1 MIFFGSFLPALLW
14 GGARGNLIRGVP
26 IDGDMTYVGGFWNL
40 LNPYALLGGLV
51 SLTGFI
57 LHGAIFLSLKT
68 KDEIH
73 KRAHS
78 IATKVWVPNV
88 VLVFGFVAASYFA
101 TDMFTRLGVDPGLV
115 PVGAGVALLA
125 AGMLL
130 RSRREGWAF
139 VMTGLAIALSTITIF
154 MGLYPRVMVSS
165 LNPEWSLTIYNASS
179 SPYTL
184 RVMSIVALVFVPVVL
199 LYQGWTY
206 WVFRGRL
213 GREHPLEY

>member
-1 MIFFGSFLPALLW
+1 
-14 GGARGNLIRGVP
+14 
-26 IDGDMTYVGGFWNL
+26 
-40 LNPYALLGGLV
+40 
-51 SLTGFI
+51 
-57 LHGAIFLSLKT
+57 
-68 KDEIH
+68 
-73 KRAHS
+73 
-78 IATKVWVPNV
+78 
-88 VLVFGFVAASYFA
+88 
-101 TDMFTRLGVDPGLV
+101 MFTRLGVDPGLV